1 MPSSDTESK
10 SSRPQEKPS
19 AKQGEFLSHQA
30 EAMNQ
35 MYRFTRHVYDF
46 SRKYYLLGRDRM
58 LDEVDASPGA
68 KVLEVGCGTG
78 RNLIRLAKR
87 CPHAK
92 YYGLDIARVMVE
104 KAEWRLKNQGLQ
116 DRVELHCSP
125 AEELNAPDVFS
136 EIEQFDV
143 IYFSYCLSMIP
154 TWNPALEAALNRL
167 KPGGSLHIV
176 DFWDQSGW
184 PSWFAGALR
193 QWLEWFGVH
202 FRYEMLEELKRWSEQ
217 GKGELQLKSICRNY
231 GYHAVFKKS

>member
-1 MPSSDTESK
+1 MPSSHTESK
-10 SSRPQEKPS
+10 SNHSHETHN
-19 AKQGEFLSHQA
+19 AKRSELLSHQA

-58 LDEVDASPGA
+58 LDEVGASPGA

-78 RNLIRLAKR
+78 RNLIRLATR

-104 KAEWRLKNQGLQ
+104 KAAWRLKKQGLQ

-125 AEELNAPDVFS
+125 AEELSDPNVFA
-136 EIEQFDV
+136 EVQQFDV

-154 TWNPALEAALNRL
+154 TWNSALEAALNRL